1 MRPSSARRKSDALA
15 DRFTLEETYLAT
27 PDRAALKSA
36 LIRGVDRANDEPVV
50 LKYWDKT
57 GSPIDADPSS
67 PTTTGLAACAEG
79 RFAVPVECC
88 CTTSWPT
95 RNVLFRT
102 VPAFCALP
110 NGVRAANLAVT

>member
-27 PDRAALKSA
+27 PDRTALKSA

-57 GSPIDADPSS
+57 GSPIDADLRELWRHEMRQS
-67 PTTTGLAACAEG
+67 E
-79 RFAVPVECC
+79 R
-88 CTTSWPT
+88 
-95 RNVLFRT
+95 
-102 VPAFCALP
+102 
-110 NGVRAANLAVT
+110 VRAFPRADEVIVCAWQLACQVG